1 MPPALLFSL
10 LLVADAGTFDRAPKE
25 AWEVRNS
32 YDLSDQA
39 GRVVVNVTSRSYSL
53 GAAASGDST
62 FRAQTEVTFG
72 RSDGTIFIW
81 RETLEP
87 LSGDARG
94 RMTVTLE
101 SLADHCKIE
110 LDTGPATQ
118 SGTYDRIRLQV
129 PGAALVF
136 AEVDAGLVERQLKS
150 ADLEAFREKVPPGL
164 REMCTFLVELSDVIP
179 APGGILRDW
188 VTRIAAPAGTKEDP
202 SRARKWSR
210 ENEQSQTSKHVV
222 PVLATPPPDS
232 IRGPGD
238 EIKKTKVSREERRPS
253 GAAAPAATPAP

>member
-1 MPPALLFSL
+1 MPAAFLFSL
-10 LLVADAGTFDRAPKE
+10 LMMIGAGAIDRAPKE

-32 YDLSDQA
+32 YDVSDQA
-39 GRVVVNVTSRSYSL
+39 GRVVLNVTSRSYSL
-53 GAAASGDST
+53 GSAARGDLT
-62 FRAQTEVTFG
+62 FRAQAEVTFG

-81 RETLEP
+81 KETLEP
-87 LSGDARG
+87 LSGDAHG

-101 SLADHCKIE
+101 SLGDHCRIE

-118 SGTYDRIRLQV
+118 SGTYDKIRLQV

-136 AEVDAGLVERQLKS
+136 AEVDGGLVERQLKS
-150 ADLEAFREKVPPGL
+150 VDLEAFREKVPPPL
-164 REMCTFLVELSDVIP
+164 REMCAFLVQVGDVITTP
-179 APGGILRDW
+179 SGILRDW

-210 ENEQSQTSKHVV
+210 ENEQSQTSKHEV
-222 PVLATPPPDS
+222 PVLDAAPPES

-238 EIKKTKVSREERRPS
+238 EIKRTKVSREERRPS
-253 GAAAPAATPAP
+253 AGAAPAATPGP